1 MGRPKKEID
10 QEQFEKLCEMQ
21 CTQEEICNWYNV
33 TDKTLTK
40 WCKETYGAAFSEVF
54 KQKRGRGKISLRRIQ
69 WQLAQNSVPMAIW
82 LGKQYLNQREQ
93 VDTAPP
99 EASKSDDALSA
110 SLKELAEAIDKKA
123 K

>member
-10 QEQFEKLCEMQ
+10 QEQFEKLCEIQ
-21 CTQEEICNWYNV
+21 CTQEEICNWFDV

-40 WCKETYGAAFSEVF
+40 WCREKYGAAFSEVF
-54 KQKRGRGKISLRRIQ
+54 KQKRGKGKISLRRIQ

-82 LGKQYLNQREQ
+82 LGKQYLRQREQ
-93 VDTAPP
+93 VDTSPP
-99 EASKSDDALSA
+99 EAAKSDDALSA
-110 SLKELAEAIDKKA
+110 SLKELAETIDKKS